1 MTANAFYRSR
11 LPQLGTNLFITDAGL
26 ETTLIFEEKIDLPCF
41 ASFTLLAT
49 SEGRETL
56 RRYFHTYAR
65 MAREYRVGLVLE
77 SVTWRANPDW
87 GARLG
92 FDRTALRKINH
103 ASIRLLE
110 EVRAEFETPATP
122 IVISGNLGPRGD
134 GYQAERRMTVEE
146 AALYHGPQI
155 EDFAGTAADMVAAF
169 TMNYIE
175 EATGVVLAARQAGMP
190 VAISFTL
197 ETDGR
202 LPSGNTLREAIEA
215 VDRDTGGYA
224 AYFMINCAHP
234 THFQNT
240 LREEGTWI
248 KRLRGIRANASCK
261 SHKELDESTELDSG
275 DPVDLGQRYR
285 DLKPVVSGL
294 SVVGG
299 CCGTDHRHVEAICR
313 SLRI

>member
-1 MTANAFYRSR
+1 MTTQAFYRSR

-26 ETTLIFEEKIDLPCF
+26 ETTLIFEEKIDLPYF

-49 SEGRETL
+49 EDGRETL
-56 RRYFHTYAR
+56 KRYFHTYAR
-65 MAREYRVGLVLE
+65 MARDYRVGLVLE

-92 FDRTALRKINH
+92 LGRAE
-103 ASIRLLE
+103 LE
-110 EVRAEFETPATP
+110 QVNRAAIHMLEAVRAEFETATTP

-134 GYQAERRMTVEE
+134 GYQAGKRMTVEE
-146 AALYHGPQI
+146 AALYHGPQVL
-155 EDFAGTAADMVAAF
+155 DFVDTAADMVAAF
-169 TMNYIE
+169 TMNYVE
-175 EATGVVLAARQAGMP
+175 EATGVVLAAQRAGMP
-190 VAISFTL
+190 VAISFTV

-202 LPSGNTLREAIEA
+202 LPSGDSLREAIEA
-215 VDRDTGGYA
+215 VDAATNGYA

-234 THFQNT
+234 THFHNT
-240 LREEGTWI
+240 LREGGAWI

-275 DPVDLGQRYR
+275 DPVDLGRRYR
-285 DLKPVVSGL
+285 DLRPVVDL

-313 SLRI
+313 SLQV